1 MIVNSTIVK
10 STIVKRA
17 WTTALTVVAGVWLVA
32 LAGLPLYVFPPVDEV
47 PPSATVLVLGPPM
60 QARVDLAERLRDE
73 GLAERIVVSVQA
85 SGGQSAQDLAICQDE
100 GVTCAVADPSTTR
113 GEVLLADEGANQG
126 AGQVANQV
134 ANQGADPITGASEGQ
149 GQGADQITGEGAN
162 QDQGAGQGANQGAN
176 QGADPI
182 TNGAA
187 AGAAPPVIVVT
198 STPHVARTRYIFAKC
213 YPGEVTVV
221 AAGQPATLSAWAYQ
235 YVYQSL
241 AFVKARIEHCP

>member
-1 MIVNSTIVK
+1 MIASTVIVNSAIA
-10 STIVKRA
+10 KRA
-17 WTTALTVVAGVWLVA
+17 WATALTVVAGVWLVA

-113 GEVLLADEGANQG
+113 GEVLLAGA
-126 AGQVANQV
+126 V
-134 ANQGADPITGASEGQ
+134 SS
-149 GQGADQITGEGAN
+149 
-162 QDQGAGQGANQGAN
+162 
-176 QGADPI
+176 
-182 TNGAA
+182 
-187 AGAAPPVIVVT
+187 AAPSVIVVT
-198 STPHVARTRYIFAKC
+198 TTPHVARTRYIFAKC

-221 AAGQPATLSAWAYQ
+221 AAGQPATLSGWTWQ
-235 YVYQSL
+235 YVYQSF
-241 AFVKARIEHCP
+241 AFVKAVLEACP